1 MERVRLHAPA
11 KVNLHLGIHAGRDG
25 RGYHAADSLM
35 VAVGLFDEVEVA
47 PSGALALECDPDP
60 GCAPDQNTC
69 WRAAGLLGEVV
80 GREPRVAVRV
90 RKHIPWRSGLGGASS
105 DAAAVICGIGRLW
118 GLSAEDGRLREA
130 ARAVGA
136 DVAFFLDAR
145 PALLGGVGDV
155 VRERFPHAPRLELVL
170 VRPEGEGVSTPA
182 AYAAFDRDPQ
192 ALPGPEGLCRAL
204 RAGDARE
211 VARHLANNLAPA
223 ALSLDPAAADALAW
237 LRAQP
242 EAVAAQLT
250 GSGSA
255 SFALC
260 ADAGSACALARRA
273 QEEAGLWAVA
283 APSL

>member
-1 MERVRLHAPA
+1 MERVRLRAPA

-47 PSGALALECDPDP
+47 AADALSLECRPEP
-60 GCAPDQNTC
+60 GCAPEDNTC
-69 WRAAGLLGEVV
+69 WRAARLVGDAV

-105 DAAAVICGIGRLW
+105 DAAAVIRGIGRLW
-118 GLSAEDGRLREA
+118 GLRDDDGRLREA

-155 VRERFPHAPRLELVL
+155 VRERFPRAPRLELVL

-192 ALPGPEGLCRAL
+192 ELPSPDALCRAL

-223 ALSLDPAAADALAW
+223 ALSLDQDAAGALAW
-237 LRAQP
+237 LQAQP
-242 EAVAAQLT
+242 EVVAAQLT

-260 ADAGSACALARRA
+260 ADAGDARALVRRA
-273 QEEAGLWAVA
+273 QGAGLWAAA